1 MNAFLKSL
9 ALGLVVCVEA
19 EYAEA
24 NLGGPEKAMV
34 SVVEVFAGNYGSTHC
49 SQGSGVVIKPNR
61 IVTNYHVVQG
71 RTQIRINLYGNSPK
85 KDIMAHV
92 YQIDSVRDLALLAC
106 SESLQPISIAPE
118 ESFHVDDFVHAI
130 GYPGGSRRV
139 TSGKIIGIQRK
150 AGFRIV
156 QTSAEINQG
165 NSGGALIDEKGQLI
179 GINFRTSI
187 TYGENQ
193 RWYEAIHLGEVL
205 NFAERGSSMG
215 SSRLVKNESFQPF
228 GFLPS
233 TRSNPFA
240 NRSYPN
246 PLPSSQRAQPTEDEL
261 PGAASESDTKPSFYP
276 EAPLYAGPSLG
287 ARFEKCP
294 NVFRTL
300 GNQGMKIVRLDPGG
314 AADSYGMRIGDEILT
329 MDDKLIGSL
338 ENFVSLIKEKE
349 PGTRVVFQILR
360 KGLFQEV
367 AVILEGESYPA
378 PKSMAKGEAQI
389 LRKTRCDDPRR
400 LGVSVASYLNPQKT
414 TSPQDGLQIT
424 AVTPGGPANYAGIQ
438 VGDVIVAI
446 NGQKPGLPYDFV
458 LFLHSLRPGIPVE
471 LKVLRKQE
479 TQTVSAV
486 IRGG

>member
-24 NLGGPEKAMV
+24 NLGGPDKAMG
-34 SVVEVFAGNYGSTHC
+34 SVVQVYAGNYGSTHC

-61 IVTNYHVVQG
+61 IVTNYHVVKG
-71 RTQIRINLYGNSPK
+71 RTQIRINLYGHSPK

-130 GYPGGSRRV
+130 GYPGGSRRI
-139 TSGKIIGIQRK
+139 TSGQIIGIQRK
-150 AGFRIV
+150 VGFRIV
-156 QTSAEINQG
+156 QTSAEINHG
-165 NSGGALIDEKGQLI
+165 NSGGALVDDKGRLI

-193 RWYEAIHLGEVL
+193 RWYEAIHLAEVL

-215 SSRLVKNESFQPF
+215 SSRLAKNESFQPF

-246 PLPSSQRAQPTEDEL
+246 PLPSSQRTQPIEDEL
-261 PGAASESDTKPSFYP
+261 PSAASDSDTKPSFYP
-276 EAPLYAGPSLG
+276 EAPLYAGHSLG

-294 NVFRTL
+294 NVFGTL

-338 ENFVSLIKEKE
+338 ENFVSLINEKE
-349 PGTRVVFQILR
+349 RGTRVVFQILR

-367 AVILEGESYPA
+367 AVILEGESFPL
-378 PKSMAKGEAQI
+378 PKSMAKGEPQAV
-389 LRKTRCDDPRR
+389 RKMRCDDPRR

-414 TSPQDGLQIT
+414 TLPQDGLQIT
-424 AVTPGGPANYAGIQ
+424 AVSPGGPANYAGIQ
-438 VGDVIVAI
+438 VGDVIVAM
-446 NGQKPGLPYDFV
+446 NGKNPGLPYDFV
-458 LFLHSLRPGIPVE
+458 LFLHSLVPGTAVE
-471 LKVLRKQE
+471 LKVLRKRE
-479 TQTVSAV
+479 TQTVTAV

>member
-34 SVVEVFAGNYGSTHC
+34 SVVEVFAGNYGSTYC

-61 IVTNYHVVQG
+61 IVTNYHVVKG
-71 RTQIRINLYGNSPK
+71 RTQIRINLYGHSPK

-165 NSGGALIDEKGQLI
+165 NSGGALIDEKGRLI

-187 TYGENQ
+187 TYGESQ

-205 NFAERGSSMG
+205 NFAERGNSMG

-228 GFLPS
+228 GFLPP

-240 NRSYPN
+240 NSSYPN
-246 PLPSSQRAQPTEDEL
+246 PFPSSQKAQPMEDEL
-261 PGAASESDTKPSFYP
+261 PGAASDSDTPPSFYP

-294 NVFRTL
+294 NVFGTL

-349 PGTRVVFQILR
+349 QGTRVVFQILR

-367 AVILEGESYPA
+367 AVILEGESCPA
-378 PKSMAKGEAQI
+378 PKGMAKGETQTV
-389 LRKTRCDDPRR
+389 RKMRCDDPRR
-400 LGVSVASYLNPQKT
+400 LGVSVASYQNPQKT
-414 TSPQDGLQIT
+414 SSVQDGLQIT
-424 AVTPGGPANYAGIQ
+424 AVVPGGPANWAGIQ
-438 VGDVIVAI
+438 VGDVIVAL
-446 NGQKPGLPYDFV
+446 NGKEPGLPYDFV
-458 LFLHSLRPGIPVE
+458 LFLHSFRPGTPVE

-479 TQTVSAV
+479 IQMVSAV

>member
-1 MNAFLKSL
+1 MNAFLKTL

-19 EYAEA
+19 ELARA
-24 NLGGPEKAMV
+24 NLGDPETAMG
-34 SVVEVFAGNYGSTHC
+34 SVVEVYAGNYGSTHWF
-49 SQGSGVVIKPNR
+49 QGSGVVIKPNR

-71 RTQIRINLYGNSPK
+71 RTQIKIHLHGRSPG
-85 KDIMAHV
+85 KDVMAHV
-92 YQIDSVRDLALLAC
+92 YQIDSIRDLALLTC

-130 GYPGGSRRV
+130 GYPGGSRRI
-139 TSGKIIGIQRK
+139 TSGRIIGIQRK

-165 NSGGALIDEKGQLI
+165 NSGGALIDKKGRLI
-179 GINFRTSI
+179 GINFRTTI
-187 TYGENQ
+187 AHGENR

-205 NFAERGSSMG
+205 DFAERGGLMD
-215 SSRLVKNESFQPF
+215 SSRLAKSEPARPY
-228 GFLPS
+228 GLLPS
-233 TRSNPFA
+233 SSNNPFA

-246 PLPSSQRAQPTEDEL
+246 PFPPSQNSEPILDEL
-261 PGAASESDTKPSFYP
+261 PGATRESEAKPSFYP

-294 NVFRTL
+294 NVFGTL

-338 ENFVSLIKEKE
+338 ENFVSLINEK
-349 PGTRVVFQILR
+349 PRGTRVVFQILR
-360 KGLFQEV
+360 KGLFKEV
-367 AVILEGESYPA
+367 AVVLEGKSYLA
-378 PKSMAKGEAQI
+378 TKGKVAGEGQAG
-389 LRKTRCDDPRR
+389 RKTRCDDPRR
-400 LGVSVASYLNPQKT
+400 LGVSVASYLSPQQT
-414 TSPQDGLQIT
+414 TSVQEGLQIT
-424 AVTPGGPANYAGIQ
+424 AVVPGGPANYAGIQ
-438 VGDVIVAI
+438 VGDVIVALD
-446 NGQKPGLPYDFV
+446 GKTPGLPYDFV
-458 LFLHSLRPGIPVE
+458 LFLHSLRPGTPVE
-471 LKVLRKQE
+471 LKLLRKQE

>member
-1 MNAFLKSL
+1 MNAFLKSV
-9 ALGLVVCVEA
+9 ALGLGVCLQA
-19 EYAEA
+19 ELARA
-24 NLGGPEKAMV
+24 NFCDPEIAMG
-34 SVVEVFAGNYGSTHC
+34 SVVEVYAGNYGSTHC
-49 SQGSGVVIKPNR
+49 SQGSGVVIRPNR

-71 RTQIRINLYGNSPK
+71 RTQIRIHLYGHSPK
-85 KDIMAHV
+85 KDIIAHV

-165 NSGGALIDEKGQLI
+165 NSGGALIDEKGRLI

-187 TYGENQ
+187 TYGESQ

-215 SSRLVKNESFQPF
+215 SSRLVKRESFQPF

-233 TRSNPFA
+233 TRSNPLA
-240 NRSYPN
+240 DSSYPN
-246 PLPSSQRAQPTEDEL
+246 PFTSSQRTQPIEDEL
-261 PGAASESDTKPSFYP
+261 PSAASDSDAKPSFYP
-276 EAPLYAGPSLG
+276 EAPLYAGRSLG

-294 NVFRTL
+294 NVFGTL

-314 AADSYGMRIGDEILT
+314 AADCYGMRIGDEILT

-349 PGTRVVFQILR
+349 QGTRVVFQILR

-367 AVILEGESYPA
+367 AVILEGESCPA
-378 PKSMAKGEAQI
+378 PKSMAKGEAQTV
-389 LRKTRCDDPRR
+389 RKTRCDYPRR

-414 TSPQDGLQIT
+414 NSLQDGLQIT